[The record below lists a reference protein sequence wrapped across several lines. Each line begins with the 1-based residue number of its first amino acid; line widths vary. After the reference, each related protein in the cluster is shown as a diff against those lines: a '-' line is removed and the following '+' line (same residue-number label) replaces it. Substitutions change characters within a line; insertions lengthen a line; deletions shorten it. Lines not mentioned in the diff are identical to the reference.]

1 MTIGE
6 RIKAAREQAGI
17 TQVEL
22 GEKIGVSG
30 VAIMRYE
37 KNARQ
42 PRIEQLQAIAAALD
56 VSPFYLLGDETATM
70 SRADVAASM
79 GLEDYLKSLGYEFI
93 VGYEYEGEEHDL
105 CIDRKRKK
113 LYLLPPQQLAALE
126 QSLETFAKFSLS
138 ELVSGGKEISDTEGW
153 FSRRQDGSVGVSPA
167 PGDTRIPPP
176 LERPQRCRQR
186 SNRGHTK
193 SGTPSKIPN
202 ACEFEHKETP
212 ASAANTHR
220 GDAQQIPGQSIKAPL
235 RPFMIAYP
243 RRGVKR
249 RKEGFAQWHG
259 KTQRGAVLSARK
271 PSPATAK
278 STPIGRPGSPRA
290 GTLGPGSRSSALSPA
305 RRRQKSGA
313 NSKLQPWLL
322 TKERT
327 PPRRK

>member
-56 VSPFYLLGDETATM
+56 VSPLYLLGDETATM
-70 SRADVAASM
+70 SRANVAASM

-138 ELVSGGKEISDTEGW
+138 ELVSSGKEISDTEGW
-153 FSRRQDGSVGVSPA
+153 FSRRQVSSVGVSPA
-167 PGDTRIPPP
+167 PGDTDTPAA
-176 LERPQRCRQR
+176 
-186 SNRGHTK
+186 
-193 SGTPSKIPN
+193 GTP
-202 ACEFEHKETP
+202 T
-212 ASAANTHR
+212 
-220 GDAQQIPGQSIKAPL
+220 
-235 RPFMIAYP
+235 
-243 RRGVKR
+243 
-249 RKEGFAQWHG
+249 EG
-259 KTQRGAVLSARK
+259 
-271 PSPATAK
+271 
-278 STPIGRPGSPRA
+278 
-290 GTLGPGSRSSALSPA
+290 SSE
-305 RRRQKSGA
+305 G
-313 NSKLQPWLL
+313 
-322 TKERT
+322 E
-327 PPRRK
+327 